1 MNKRS
6 PLTADEPS
14 HLVTADKNKP
24 LAIIGTADLNVK
36 INGYIIVQK
45 FYVIQDLSHPCILGM
60 DFLNDNRGLIRVADR
75 VLDLHDGLIVVPLI
89 SREDNVN
96 TLRLL
101 KTVKIPAYT
110 EKYAFVYTDGDPTMH
125 TAITEPLPY
134 MYDRLIGVAR
144 GIVQPKGRRTICRL
158 LNLSS
163 TPCTL
168 PAGKAIAYLQE
179 LNMQDDFNVQAL
191 QRASSSNSTCKQCL

>member
-1 MNKRS
+1 MGTGVRNHIFAQINRNKQRVLIDTGATKSCISEQLFNKIRSSLNKRS

-89 SREDNVN
+89 SRE
-96 TLRLL
+96 T
-101 KTVKIPAYT
+101 
-110 EKYAFVYTDGDPTMH
+110 
-125 TAITEPLPY
+125 
-134 MYDRLIGVAR
+134 
-144 GIVQPKGRRTICRL
+144 
-158 LNLSS
+158 
-163 TPCTL
+163 
-168 PAGKAIAYLQE
+168 
-179 LNMQDDFNVQAL
+179 
-191 QRASSSNSTCKQCL
+191 